1 MKKGQVIPRS
11 KQQSLRIQ
19 QEPLLVSDIAQFL
32 SGLAKLQD
40 EGKTGNPEL
49 GEGLRELVRVLRPYA
64 DCHLIELGAAIQ
76 DRSAAF
82 ENASARPRK
91 SRTAFSPEFESQ
103 LDTIGLNEVEVILN
117 DSAPTKGQIVELGF
131 SRFGISRS
139 SLERLNKRDAADTVR
154 AALENEK
161 SLDVISQEAARAGN
175 ARAG

>member
-19 QEPLLVSDIAQFL
+19 QEPLLVSDIARFL

-49 GEGLRELVRVLRPYA
+49 GDGLRELVRVLRPYA
-64 DCHLIELGAAIQ
+64 DCHVLELKEAMQG
-76 DRSAAF
+76 RSVALD
-82 ENASARPRK
+82 NAPTEPKK
-91 SRTAFSPEFESQ
+91 SRMAFSSELDSK
-103 LDTIGLNEVEVILN
+103 LDTIGLNEVEVVLN
-117 DSAPTKGQIVELGF
+117 DSAPTKGQIVELGYR
-131 SRFGISRS
+131 RFGISRS

-161 SLDVISQEAARAGN
+161 SLDVISREAARAGN